1 MYSQDLKKHK
11 LPDAPGVYF
20 FKLGKEILYIGKA
33 TSLKDRVKSYFGK
46 DLISTRGPL
55 IVDMVFKADK
65 IDFVQT
71 NSVLEALILENNL
84 IKQHQ
89 PKYNTKE
96 KDDRSYN
103 YIVITK
109 EDFPRVLLVRAK
121 EMEAGVPYEI
131 RSQFGPY
138 PSASQLRE
146 SLNIIRKIFPYRD
159 RCGLNEVKPCFNYQI
174 GLCPGTCFNLISK
187 KDYSKTI
194 KNIELF
200 LSSKTSLLIKKLE
213 REMKSLAKVK
223 EFEKAKEARDTIFA
237 LQHIRDVSLIK
248 EDLTPTLSLE
258 KEREQR
264 FRIEAFDA
272 AHLMGTNNVGVM
284 VVWENGELK
293 KSDYR
298 KFKINESKGSD
309 ADALREMLSRRL
321 VHTDWSAPD
330 LIVVDGNMIQLNI
343 VKKLT
348 NIPVVAVTKDER
360 HKAKA
365 LVGDAE
371 AIKNYKKQILL
382 INAEAHRFAIKYHRQ
397 LRSKI

>member
-1 MYSQDLKKHK
+1 MFLADLKKQK

-33 TSLKDRVKSYFGK
+33 TSLKDRVKSYFAS

-55 IVDMVFKADK
+55 IVDMVFKADRV
-65 IDFVQT
+65 DFVQT

-84 IKQHQ
+84 IKTHQ
-89 PKYNTKE
+89 PRYNTKE
-96 KDDRSYN
+96 KDDRSYY

-121 EMEAGVPYEI
+121 ELEMGVDYKI

-138 PSASQLRE
+138 PSASQLKE

-159 RCGLNEVKPCFNYQI
+159 RCNLNEVKPCFNYQI

-200 LSSKTSLLIKKLE
+200 LSAKTSQLIKKLE
-213 REMKSLAKVK
+213 KEMAVYAKSKK
-223 EFEKAKEARDTIFA
+223 FEKAKEVRDTIFA
-237 LQHIRDVSLIK
+237 LQHIQDVSVIASEAK
-248 EDLTPTLSLE
+248 QS
-258 KEREQR
+258 READ

-298 KFKINESKGSD
+298 KFKINDSKGND
-309 ADALREMLSRRL
+309 AGALKEMLERRL
-321 VHTDWSAPD
+321 KHVDWPAPD

-365 LVGDAE
+365 LIGDAE